1 MKMVQHP
8 GYEGPRKRLRIALD
22 QHRPGHM
29 VFIIGPS
36 GVGKTTMRRS
46 VMQEMFGN
54 PACWGRGRVPVV
66 ETFATLPHG
75 SYFSSRQLAASLL
88 QELHTPTLRWLLE
101 GSNLEDEIKQGIR
114 KELAAAAADWQHF
127 GRTRQTEGECWGMV
141 QRSLVARGCKYASID
156 QVTALLV
163 NHRDKSP
170 ADHTLHLMA
179 VAEATGIMFVMT
191 GVHKATQLWSINSEL
206 RRRVTTVW
214 VPPYS
219 DKRKEDRL
227 PFLRLLKSLSSRY
240 QLSQADLLIR
250 MSFDILAATGGVF
263 AEIVELLVRAE
274 VAARQDGSSRVLK
287 RHIESSYYGTEDLK
301 NLWRDIDA
309 FERSMVAG
317 DVSERSA
324 RASSRW
330 GLADMSQRS
339 DDES

>member
-1 MKMVQHP
+1 
-8 GYEGPRKRLRIALD
+8 
-22 QHRPGHM
+22 M

-75 SYFSSRQLAASLL
+75 AYFSSRQLAASLL

-101 GSNLEDEIKQGIR
+101 GSNLEDEIKRGIR

-127 GRTRQTEGECWGMV
+127 GRTRETEGECWGMV

-274 VAARQDGSSRVLK
+274 VAARQDGSSRMLK

-339 DDES
+339 DDQS

>member
-1 MKMVQHP
+1 MRMIQHP
-8 GYEGPRKRLRIALD
+8 AYEAPRVRLRSALD

-46 VMQEMFGN
+46 VMQEMFGK

-75 SYFSSRQLAASLL
+75 AYFSSRQLAASLL
-88 QELHTPTLRWLLE
+88 QELHTPTLHWLLE
-101 GSNLEDEIKQGIR
+101 GSHLDDGTKQEIR
-114 KELAAAAADWQHF
+114 AEVAAAAAHWENLAPS
-127 GRTRQTEGECWGMV
+127 RQTEGECWAIF
-141 QRSLVARGCKYASID
+141 QRSLIARGCKYVSID

-179 VAEATGIMFVMT
+179 IAEATGTMFVMT
-191 GVHKATQLWSINSEL
+191 GVHRATQLWSINSEL
-206 RRRVTTVW
+206 RRRVTTIW

-219 DKRKEDRL
+219 DKRNEDKV
-227 PFLRLLKSLSSRY
+227 PFLRLLKSLSTRY
-240 QLSQADLLIR
+240 QLSHADLLIR

-263 AEIVELLVRAE
+263 AEIVQLLARAE
-274 VAARQDGSSRVLK
+274 IAAREDDSCYVLK
-287 RHIESSYYGTEDLK
+287 RHIENSYYGTEDLK

-309 FERSMVAG
+309 FEVCMTAG
-317 DVSERSA
+317 DVSERSS

-330 GLADMSQRS
+330 GLAHKGQSDGSRS
-339 DDES
+339 

>member
-1 MKMVQHP
+1 MKLVQHP
-8 GYEGPRKRLRIALD
+8 AYIGPRKRLRMALD

-75 SYFSSRQLAASLL
+75 AYFSSRQLAVSILH
-88 QELHTPTLRWLLE
+88 ELHAPTLAWLLE
-101 GSNLEDEIKQGIR
+101 GGNIKDEIKAEIR
-114 KELAAAAADWQHF
+114 EELVIAASEWETLK
-127 GRTRQTEGECWGMV
+127 RKRQTEGDYWGIV
-141 QRSLVARGCKYASID
+141 QRSLMARGCKYVSID

-179 VAEATGIMFVMT
+179 LAEATGVMFVMT

-219 DKRKEDRL
+219 DRRPEDKA
-227 PFLRLLKSLSSRY
+227 PFLCLLMSLTIRY
-240 QLSQADLLIR
+240 QLSRADLLIR
-250 MSFDILAATGGVF
+250 MSADILAATGGVF
-263 AEIVELLVRAE
+263 AEVVELLARADT
-274 VAARQDGSSRVLK
+274 AARQEGGDRILK

-324 RASSRW
+324 RAKSNW
-330 GLADMSQRS
+330 KITG
-339 DDES
+339 

>member
-1 MKMVQHP
+1 
-8 GYEGPRKRLRIALD
+8 
-22 QHRPGHM
+22 
-29 VFIIGPS
+29 
-36 GVGKTTMRRS
+36 MRRS

-75 SYFSSRQLAASLL
+75 AYFSSRQLATSIL
-88 QELHTPTLRWLLE
+88 QELHAPTLHWLLE
-101 GSNLEDEIKQGIR
+101 GSHLEEEVKQEIR
-114 KELAAAAADWQHF
+114 KEVAAAAFDWQHL

-141 QRSLVARGCKYASID
+141 QRSLIARACKYASID

-219 DKRKEDRL
+219 DSRKQDRL

-309 FERSMVAG
+309 FERSMIAG

-324 RASSRW
+324 RACSRW
-330 GLADMSQRS
+330 GHADKKAGN
-339 DDES
+339 DDQS